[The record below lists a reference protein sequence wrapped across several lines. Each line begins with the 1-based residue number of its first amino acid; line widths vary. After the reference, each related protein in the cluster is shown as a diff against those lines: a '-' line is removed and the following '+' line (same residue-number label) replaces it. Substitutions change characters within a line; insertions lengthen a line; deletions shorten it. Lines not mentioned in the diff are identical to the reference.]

1 MFCPNCGK
9 ELISGAKFCQ
19 NCGCDISKELE
30 ENITYNPNENV
41 TNNVNEA
48 DKIKL
53 GNSASSKKLNKKVL
67 IPAVIVITIIIIVA
81 ICAVVFHF
89 FTSKEVNLTDYVK
102 NVTFE
107 GFNTKGTAEVN
118 VDTDK
123 LKKDLAAKLKKPKA
137 SDFTDGNTD
146 YDDILDQLQGI
157 LDNVTDNSAY
167 AQILMDSIS
176 FDIEPLY
183 DLSNGDTVKVVIDYD
198 NELAKKF
205 GIKFTKSEK
214 TYKVTGLEMM
224 QDVDP
229 FEGVSIN
236 FEGVSPYLS
245 VDISA
250 DNAIFSEDDYIIS
263 DSKEYYSKGDTVT
276 VNLSEDAIADSE
288 TEYGYNLKSISK
300 NFILDEVPEYITS
313 LSQLSDDDNNKLQ
326 SQAKDVIQA
335 YFAQEDDNFKSSKL
349 SYSGSYL
356 LTSKDIGNG
365 YYSDNNILYCVFSAK
380 ISTIDT
386 DTEKVTKNMYFPVEF
401 KNLTKCGN
409 EAIVYEDCDNYIQG
423 FTDVGYSYVNG
434 FDKLKKMYNELVVQR
449 KADFKSESS
458 DALK

>member
-205 GIKFTKSEK
+205 GIKFTKREK
-214 TYKVTGLEMM
+214 H
-224 QDVDP
+224 
-229 FEGVSIN
+229 I
-236 FEGVSPYLS
+236 
-245 VDISA
+245 
-250 DNAIFSEDDYIIS
+250 
-263 DSKEYYSKGDTVT
+263 
-276 VNLSEDAIADSE
+276 
-288 TEYGYNLKSISK
+288 
-300 NFILDEVPEYITS
+300 
-313 LSQLSDDDNNKLQ
+313 
-326 SQAKDVIQA
+326 
-335 YFAQEDDNFKSSKL
+335 
-349 SYSGSYL
+349 
-356 LTSKDIGNG
+356 
-365 YYSDNNILYCVFSAK
+365 
-380 ISTIDT
+380 
-386 DTEKVTKNMYFPVEF
+386 
-401 KNLTKCGN
+401 
-409 EAIVYEDCDNYIQG
+409 
-423 FTDVGYSYVNG
+423 
-434 FDKLKKMYNELVVQR
+434 R
-449 KADFKSESS
+449 
-458 DALK
+458 